1 MSPSPRHYD
10 TDFYAWTQHQAA
22 LLREEKWQA
31 LDYANLAEELESLG
45 KSQYHTLENRLA
57 VLVRHLLK
65 WHYQPEKRQRGRS
78 WRSTIWEQRSRLRRL
93 LRQSPSLRPQVPAIL
108 AEEYP
113 SIRRWTLE
121 ETDLPPIAL
130 PESCPWTVDQ
140 ILDESFWPESAAP
153 QEERNTP
160 NGQVDKG

>member
-1 MSPSPRHYD
+1 MSPDTPHYD
-10 TDFYAWTQHQAA
+10 EDFYAWTQHQAA

-31 LDYANLAEELESLG
+31 LDYPNLAEELESLG

-65 WHYQPEKRQRGRS
+65 WQYQPGKRQRGHS

-93 LRQSPSLRPQVPAIL
+93 LRQSPSLRPQVPGIL

-113 SIRRWTLE
+113 SIRRRTLE
-121 ETDLPPIAL
+121 ETGLLPAVL

-140 ILDESFWPESAAP
+140 ILDETFWPEATRG
-153 QEERNTP
+153 E
-160 NGQVDKG
+160 